1 MIFPLRL
8 QLTCHRMSGVS
19 GEEKIMSTPGPA
31 TPVKPVVS
39 MLLAREDLGP
49 ALVERLAEYFGP
61 PDLVG
66 PWWPFDATAY
76 YTSEMGPNLGRRLV
90 SFLHLADPAR
100 LADWKVF
107 TNELE
112 QAFSL
117 GERRLANLDPGYLA
131 RERLVLAT
139 GKNFPHRIYL
149 DHGIYG
155 DLTLIYDARAAFSPC
170 PGATRITP
178 RGSCRRCWNWCAKN
192 ISGNSRR
199 WRIETRVWKLPLISG

>member
-1 MIFPLRL
+1 
-8 QLTCHRMSGVS
+8 
-19 GEEKIMSTPGPA
+19 MSTPDWA

-49 ALVERLAEYFGP
+49 ALVERLAGYLGP
-61 PDLVG
+61 PDLVV

-76 YTSEMGPNLGRRLV
+76 YAAEMGPNLGRCLV

-107 TNELE
+107 TNTLE

-117 GERRLANLDPGYLA
+117 GELRLANLDPGYVA

-139 GKNFPHRIYL
+139 GKNFTHRIYL
-149 DHGIYG
+149 EQGIYG
-155 DLTLIYDARAAFSPC
+155 DLTLIFGRGKWRPLPWSYPDYVQGELPALLALVRQKYLWQLKAMAA
-170 PGATRITP
+170 
-178 RGSCRRCWNWCAKN
+178 
-192 ISGNSRR
+192 
-199 WRIETRVWKLPLISG
+199 

>member
-1 MIFPLRL
+1 
-8 QLTCHRMSGVS
+8 
-19 GEEKIMSTPGPA
+19 MSTPGPA
-31 TPVKPVVS
+31 TPVKPLVS

-49 ALVERLAEYFGP
+49 ALVERLAGYLGP

-76 YTSEMGPNLGRRLV
+76 YAPEMGPNLGRRLV

-100 LADWKVF
+100 LADWKVY
-107 TNELE
+107 TNSLE

-117 GERRLANLDPGYLA
+117 GERRLANLDPGYVA

-149 DHGIYG
+149 DQGIYG
-155 DLTLIYDARAAFSPC
+155 DLTLVF
-170 PGATRITP
+170 GQ
-178 RGSCRRCWNWCAKN
+178 G
-192 ISGNSRR
+192 R
-199 WRIETRVWKLPLISG
+199 WQSLPWSYPDYTQGELPALLKLVRQKYLWQLKAMAI

>member
-1 MIFPLRL
+1 
-8 QLTCHRMSGVS
+8 MSA
-19 GEEKIMSTPGPA
+19 PGPA

-49 ALVERLAEYFGP
+49 ALVQRLAGYFGP

-66 PWWPFDATAY
+66 PWWPFDTTAY
-76 YTSEMGPNLGRRLV
+76 YAPEMGPNLGRRLV

-107 TNELE
+107 TNTLE

-117 GERRLANLDPGYLA
+117 GERRLANLDPGYVA

-149 DHGIYG
+149 DQGIYG
-155 DLTLIYDARAAFSPC
+155 DLTLIFGRGNWRPLPWSYPDYAQGELPALLELVRRKYLWQLKAMAA
-170 PGATRITP
+170 
-178 RGSCRRCWNWCAKN
+178 
-192 ISGNSRR
+192 
-199 WRIETRVWKLPLISG
+199 